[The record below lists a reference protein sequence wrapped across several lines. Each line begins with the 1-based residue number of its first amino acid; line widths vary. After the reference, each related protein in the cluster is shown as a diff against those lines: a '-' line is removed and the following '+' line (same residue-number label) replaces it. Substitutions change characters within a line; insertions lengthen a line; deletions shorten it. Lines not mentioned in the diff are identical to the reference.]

1 MAKKKTASLV
11 QTMSTIPAELVHQI
25 LDDLTIYNILLL
37 ASHNNLSLDDRI
49 YSFLVYRKVIERLFD
64 FLTLK
69 KYFKVY
75 SEIHT
80 LLALQKC
87 PSTSPL
93 ALGLSTQ
100 LPLLASLNQYMH
112 HDIFTRLRVSDP
124 FISLLKPFA
133 QKELN
138 TSTYHTTIPGLEGYW
153 QAIKDAQGRL
163 NSTKSAQLRRIAD
176 ILETYPDFVY
186 QASDIRKAP
195 VANVGHVVRRF
206 RIEAKK
212 ASRANVL
219 RTNKYS
225 VKGLP
230 SAWLFW
236 PNLVPIVP
244 LDMTLELFFN
254 GMQEYPPSPDELAS
268 ASNLPWV
275 DDEIESGL
283 RLFQLYSGKDVTP
296 GFPTLPPI
304 STSTSA
310 KVTHP
315 YHRYAK
321 PILQDICTTIKGFMY
336 VYMPPAV
343 RGISAIVKVRRTK
356 CTPSASAVEPCISGG
371 LLLLRTYQDS
381 IDTST
386 ISRLKAVKGTPHD
399 EREFEW
405 LEAFLRCCRYLEK
418 LGVKV

>member
-1 MAKKKTASLV
+1 MAKKTARLV

-37 ASHNNLSLDDRI
+37 ASHDNLSLNDRI
-49 YSFLVYRKVIERLFD
+49 YSFLVYRKLIERLSD

-69 KYFKVY
+69 KYFKIY

-112 HDIFTRLRVSDP
+112 HGIFIRLRVSDP
-124 FISLLKPFA
+124 FISLLKPFT
-133 QKELN
+133 QKEIN

-153 QAIKDAQGRL
+153 QAVIDAQGRL

-206 RIEAKK
+206 RIEAEKT
-212 ASRANVL
+212 SRANVL

-275 DDEIESGL
+275 DNEIESGL

-296 GFPTLPPI
+296 GFPRLPPT

-310 KVTHP
+310 KATHP

-343 RGISAIVKVRRTK
+343 RGISAIVKVRRTQ

-371 LLLLRTYQDS
+371 LLLLKTYQDS

-405 LEAFLRCCRYLEK
+405 LEALLRCCRYLEQ